1 MNKKVLSILAAG
13 ALACGVAA
21 CVTSCDLFPSEGLEM
36 KLSNDGTHYTVVGS
50 GTCKDENV
58 VIPSEYEGKPVTAI
72 ADRTFMN
79 GKIKEVSIPDS
90 VETVGKFA
98 FYDCKDLDKV
108 RFGKGVKRIET
119 SAFYGCESMKSI
131 TLPNRLEA
139 LGACAFSDCEE
150 LIKVRLPDSAKLEEG
165 VFSGCSDLTEFE
177 VGASNENYRLI
188 DGNLYSKDGKILVQ
202 YLASNTQTEFTVPEA
217 VEEIAG
223 YAFYDAENLQT
234 VRMGD
239 NVTKCG
245 ERAFEDCKKMTE
257 ITLSKKL
264 CEIESATFID
274 CERLQSVVIP
284 DSVEGI
290 GFRAFGGCKS
300 MESITIGTGLVR
312 SMGEPFSDCDSL
324 NAVHITDL
332 NAWCKIEFYQ
342 GYDNPLYYAGNLY
355 LNGEL
360 VTDLVFGEDVKEISA
375 YAFVNYLHLKSVRLA
390 SDTAFN
396 GAFSG
401 CENLKSIVYDLYRG
415 GHFSDYFPAYLYE
428 NIKHVGFTESEH
440 DVTIPYGCFWG
451 NGNLQS
457 VEFPVS
463 LVRVEENAFAKSAD
477 DRVTLER
484 VFYRGDAEGWSK
496 VVIEN
501 NNERL
506 EEATV
511 YFYSETQ
518 PEASGNY
525 WRYVDG
531 VPTVW

>member
-1 MNKKVLSILAAG
+1 MNKKILAILAA
-13 ALACGVAA
+13 ASLACGMAA
-21 CVTSCDLFPSEGLEM
+21 CFTSCDLFPSEGLEM
-36 KLSNDGTHYTVVGS
+36 KLSNDGTHYTVVGR
-50 GTCKDENV
+50 GNCKDENI
-58 VIPSEYEGKPVTAI
+58 VIPSEYEGKPVTGI
-72 ADRTFMN
+72 ADYAFKDW
-79 GKIKEVSIPDS
+79 GLKSVSIPGS
-90 VETVGKFA
+90 VITIGTLA
-98 FYDCKDLDKV
+98 FYNCRELTRV
-108 RFGKGVKRIET
+108 NIGEGVEKIKPG
-119 SAFYGCESMKSI
+119 AFYECKSLAKL
-131 TLPNRLEA
+131 TLPQSLQEIERY
-139 LGACAFSDCEE
+139 AFSDCEYITQVHIPNGTV
-150 LIKVRLPDSAKLEEG
+150 LKEG
-165 VFSGCSDLTEFE
+165 VFSGCDRLTKLE
-177 VGASNENYRLI
+177 VSTNNERYTLI
-188 DGNLYSKDGKILVQ
+188 DGNLYSKDGTVLFQ
-202 YLASNTQTEFTVPEA
+202 YLASNTQTEFTVPDS
-217 VEEIAG
+217 VTEIDA
-223 YAFYDAENLQT
+223 YAFCDAKNLQA
-234 VRMGD
+234 VYMGN
-239 NVTKCG
+239 NVTKLG
-245 ERAFEDCKKMTE
+245 YRAFERCSGLTE
-257 ITLSKKL
+257 VALSENLESIETSTFYNCRKL
-264 CEIESATFID
+264 ESI
-274 CERLQSVVIP
+274 VIP
-284 DSVEGI
+284 DSVKSLGYQAFENCEALQSIYI
-290 GFRAFGGCKS
+290 GNGMAQMS
-300 MESITIGTGLVR
+300 
-312 SMGEPFSDCDSL
+312 GEPFMGCDSL

-342 GYDNPLYYAGNLY
+342 DYDNPLYYAGNLY

-360 VTDLVFGEDVKEISA
+360 VTDLVFGEDVKKISA
-375 YAFVNYLHLKSVRLA
+375 YAFANYLHLKSVRLA

-401 CENLKSIVYDLYRG
+401 CENLESIVYDLYRG

-457 VEFPVS
+457 VELPVS

-496 VVIEN
+496 VVIEK

-518 PEASGNY
+518 PESSGNY